1 MSSLMS
7 KSCFFFSVPIEFKR
21 SLLFKWPPFGHISVA
36 PESFVIKEIVQTKDS
51 KVNSMPRSKILLNW
65 IARYSDLQFPLNQ
78 TVFLSEWDLSHS
90 TKPNQNTA
98 DTHGL

>member
-7 KSCFFFSVPIEFKR
+7 KCCFFFRFQS
-21 SLLFKWPPFGHISVA
+21 SLNVVHFLSGLLLVISVA

-51 KVNSMPRSKILLNW
+51 KVSSMPRSKILLNW
-65 IARYSDLQFPLNQ
+65 IARYSDLQFQLNQ
-78 TVFLSEWDLSHS
+78 TVFLSKWDLSHS
-90 TKPNQNTA
+90 TKPDQNTA